1 MAVEQPLKSGILL
14 FQCTKVRVWESRMGV
29 IGFQSF
35 APFDF
40 SISA

>member
-1 MAVEQPLKSGILL
+1 MVVEPLKSGILL
-14 FQCTKVRVWESRMGV
+14 FRCGKIRVWKSRMSV